1 VITRKIKILALVLLV
16 GWPPLSGLTKVVI
29 CCAGDSL
36 MRPVPGH
43 LRVLLKTSNIQAV
56 IKDWS
61 QGGLSSRTYQGFF
74 QRHWAAWRQTK
85 PDFILIQLGTNDA
98 DPIVRGKY
106 DPAKFR
112 QNLLTIIENF
122 EQFRTSENKRPR
134 IFIASAPYFT
144 GTERKQEKNKVIK
157 EQINPAIQEI
167 SKKEGLI
174 FVDNFS
180 VLENKPELYDP
191 DGVHPSP
198 EGEIALA
205 KNWLHWI
212 ERAVH

>member
-1 VITRKIKILALVLLV
+1 
-16 GWPPLSGLTKVVI
+16 
-29 CCAGDSL
+29 

-43 LRVLLKTSNIQAV
+43 LRVLLKTTNIQAV

-61 QGGLSSRTYQGFF
+61 QGGLSSKTYQGFF
-74 QRHWAAWRQTK
+74 QRHWAAWRQTR
-85 PDFILIQLGTNDA
+85 PDLILIQLGTNDA
-98 DPIVRGKY
+98 LPIVLGKH

-112 QNLLTIIENF
+112 QNLLTIIRNF
-122 EQFRTSENKRPR
+122 KLFTTAENKRPR
-134 IFIASAPYFT
+134 IFVASVPYFT
-144 GTERKQEKNKVIK
+144 GTERRQEKNKVIK

-167 SKKEGLI
+167 ARAEGLV

-205 KNWLHWI
+205 KNWLLWI